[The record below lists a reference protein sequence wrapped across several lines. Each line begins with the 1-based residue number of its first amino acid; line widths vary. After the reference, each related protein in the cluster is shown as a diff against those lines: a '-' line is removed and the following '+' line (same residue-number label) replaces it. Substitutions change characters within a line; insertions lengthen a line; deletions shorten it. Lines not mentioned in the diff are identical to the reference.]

1 MDAGAGP
8 PTAPADRTSRT
19 ARLDSL
25 EAGKI
30 VARGV
35 AWRIV
40 NRSRW
45 AVGSRGGERGVV
57 WGGAPGR
64 WAGGGRAGRG
74 RLGGASHG

>member
-8 PTAPADRTSRT
+8 LTAPEDRKSRT
-19 ARLDSL
+19 ARPESL

-40 NRSRW
+40 NRSCW
-45 AVGSRGGERGVV
+45 AVGSCWGERGVV
-57 WGGAPGR
+57 WGGVPGL
-64 WAGGGRAGRG
+64 WAGGGRAGTG